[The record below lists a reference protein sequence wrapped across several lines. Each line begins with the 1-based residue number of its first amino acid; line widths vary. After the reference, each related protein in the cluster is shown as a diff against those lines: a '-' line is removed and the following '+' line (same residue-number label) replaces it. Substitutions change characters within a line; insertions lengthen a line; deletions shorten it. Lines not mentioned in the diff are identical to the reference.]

1 MSVIVEF
8 TIEAEAFTLGRV
20 LSGPPKMHIELERI
34 VPTGSMEMPF
44 LWATGTGFN
53 AFETKVRDSPY
64 VKELHTLDRIGDSGL
79 YRVEW
84 NEPREGDLTEGI
96 ARVNAIVLEAHGGD
110 TWEFRL
116 RFTNHDAL
124 SRFHNYC
131 TTHDLPLVIERTYT
145 LRETTD
151 SGHQLNL
158 SQKQREALVLALQW
172 GYFGTPR
179 ETSLDELADELSLS
193 KQALSDRIRRGNEKV
208 LHSVLLSSVADSD

>member
-20 LSGPPKMHIELERI
+20 LSGPPVMRIELERI
-34 VPTGSMEMPF
+34 VPTGTLEMPF
-44 LWATGTGFN
+44 VWATGTDFN

-64 VKELHTLDRIGDSGL
+64 VKELRALDRIGDSGL

-84 NEPREGDLTEGI
+84 NVPREDNLMEGI
-96 ARVNAIVLEAHGGD
+96 AQTNATVLEARGGD

-116 RFTNHDAL
+116 RFNNHHAL
-124 SRFHNYC
+124 SQFHNYC
-131 TTHDLPLVIERTYT
+131 VAHDFPLFIERTYT
-145 LRETTD
+145 LQETTG

-158 SQKQREALVLALQW
+158 SQKQREALVLALQR

-208 LHSVLLSSVADSD
+208 LRSVLLSSVANSD